1 MEFKDF
7 EGALKR
13 LEEIVSKL
21 EAGELS
27 LEDSVKLFEEGMEI
41 SRFCGKKLDDA
52 ERRVEILLKRA
63 DGELSEE
70 AFESVGQGQA
80 QEGD

>member
-1 MEFKDF
+1 MELKDF

-13 LEEIVSKL
+13 LEEIVTKL
-21 EAGELS
+21 EEGDLS
-27 LEDSVKLFEEGMEI
+27 LEKAVKLFEEGMEI

-52 ERRVEILLKRA
+52 ERKVEILLRQA

-70 AFESVGQGQA
+70 EFEPA
-80 QEGD
+80 ARTDEGE

>member
-70 AFESVGQGQA
+70 AFESAGQGQA
-80 QEGD
+80 REGD

>member
-1 MEFKDF
+1 MELKDF

-21 EAGELS
+21 EAGDLS
-27 LEDSVKLFEEGMEI
+27 LEESVKLFEEGMEI
-41 SRFCGKKLDDA
+41 SGFCGKKLNDA

-63 DGELSEE
+63 NGELVEE
-70 AFESVGQGQA
+70 PFEESGEAG
-80 QEGD
+80 EGT

>member
-1 MEFKDF
+1 MELKDF
-7 EGALKR
+7 EAALKR

-21 EAGELS
+21 EEGELS
-27 LEDSVKLFEEGMEI
+27 LEQSVKLFEEGMEI

-52 ERRVEILLKRA
+52 ERRVEVLLKRT

-70 AFESVGQGQA
+70 TFEPAGQA
-80 QEGD
+80 REGD

>member
-1 MEFKDF
+1 MDLKDF

-13 LEEIVSKL
+13 LEEIVAKL

-70 AFESVGQGQA
+70 AFEPAGQGQS
-80 QEGD
+80 QEGE

>member
-1 MEFKDF
+1 MELKDF
-7 EGALKR
+7 ETALKR

-21 EAGELS
+21 
-27 LEDSVKLFEEGMEI
+27 EEGMEI

-52 ERRVEILLKRA
+52 ERRVEVLLKRT

-70 AFESVGQGQA
+70 AFEPAGQA
-80 QEGD
+80 REGD